1 MDICKKDSIR
11 NRIRKAIFFSSG
23 FLVLV
28 ACIAFTGYEFFIF
41 RTTATKEILSIT
53 KIIAINSAGPLEFQ
67 DSKGAKELLSTLKTE
82 PSIRFAGIYGP
93 NKKIFAQY
101 SSPLNKVSAPK
112 IPWENGEYF
121 KEGHLWVFYPITFNN
136 EKLGTLFVL
145 TALDM
150 MFQRFAFYGMII
162 GIVIIL
168 SFFIAFRY
176 SFKLQKTVAQPVLE
190 LASTMQE
197 VTKKNSYSL
206 RANKIN
212 KDEIGFLVDQF
223 NKMITKIQDAD
234 IKLQNSNILLEERVQ
249 KRTSE
254 LERRS
259 QELEKAQ
266 IEANSA
272 NHAKSMF
279 LASMSHEIRTPLNAI
294 IGFAQL
300 LDMSSNLKTKE
311 KNNLKHIL
319 DGGKHLLEL
328 VNDVLDI
335 SKIEAGCM
343 EINRTEFSISELLSG
358 ISSIFSFRCKE
369 KRITWD
375 LNYPKKIPSMV
386 YGDEGKIRQVLINLI
401 GNAIKFTDSGKVSLL
416 VYDEGNDF
424 YKFEVIDSGP
434 GIPEEQQ
441 KRIFQPFKQNKLGYD
456 KGGTGLGLAIS
467 SKQIELLGG
476 KIELK
481 SMEGQGAKFYFTIK
495 LPESKKNASENN
507 SANTQLGLSKLKREV
522 KALVVD
528 DVMENREALCQ
539 MIKLLGGEVEQAKNG
554 EEALEKIYKDKFDVV
569 FLDNHMPV
577 LTGSETLKKMNE
589 DLGDQKPRVVIVSAS
604 VLKHERKEFLELGC
618 SEFLG
623 KPIMIEKIFNC
634 LNEL

>member
-1 MDICKKDSIR
+1 M
-11 NRIRKAIFFSSG
+11 
-23 FLVLV
+23 
-28 ACIAFTGYEFFIF
+28 ACIAFTSYELILF

-67 DSKGAKELLSTLKTE
+67 DANGARELLSTLKSE
-82 PSIRFAGIYGP
+82 PSIRFAAIYGP
-93 NKKIFAQY
+93 NKKIFAKY
-101 SSPLNKVSAPK
+101 TSPLNKISAPK

-121 KEGHLWVFYPITFNN
+121 EGGHLWVFYPITFNN
-136 EKLGTLFVL
+136 EKLGTLFIL

-150 MFQRFAFYGMII
+150 MYQRFAFYAMII
-162 GIVIIL
+162 GVVIIL
-168 SFFIAFRY
+168 SFFIAYRY
-176 SFKLQKTVAQPVLE
+176 SSKLQKTVAQPVME
-190 LASTMQE
+190 LASTMKE
-197 VTKKNSYSL
+197 VTRKNSYSL

-223 NKMITKIQDAD
+223 NQMITKIQDAD

-300 LDMSSNLKTKE
+300 LDMSSNLKAKE

-343 EINRTEFSISELLSG
+343 EINRTEFSISELISG

-369 KRITWD
+369 KGITWD
-375 LNYPKKIPSMV
+375 LNYSKEMPSMV
-386 YGDEGKIRQVLINLI
+386 LGDEGKIRQVLINLI
-401 GNAIKFTDSGKVSLL
+401 GNAIKFTDSGKVSLI
-416 VYDEGNDF
+416 VSNEGNDY

-476 KIELK
+476 RIELK
-481 SMEGQGAKFYFTIK
+481 SLEGQGATFYFTIN
-495 LPESKKNASENN
+495 LPVSNEMDSKNDFKNP
-507 SANTQLGLSKLKREV
+507 QLGLSKLKKQV

-539 MIKLLGGEVEQAKNG
+539 MIQLLGGVVEQAKNG

-604 VLKHERKEFLELGC
+604 VLKHERKEFVELGC